1 MLDNKFNPQD
11 AEPRL
16 YKMWEESG
24 AFKPRPAKEGDTKD
38 DNFSIVIPPPNVT
51 GSLHMGHAVNNT
63 IQDILVRYNRM
74 KGKAVLWQPGT
85 DHAGIATQMV
95 VERKLAA
102 EGNKSRKDMTRDE
115 FLEHVWE
122 WKAESGGNINQ
133 QLRRLGSSCDWSR
146 EKFTLGNP
154 EDPDDKMAEAVTK
167 AFVEMY
173 EAGLIY
179 RDKRLVNWD
188 PHFQTAISDLEVE
201 NIEKNGHFWHFK
213 YPLDGGE
220 TYTYVEKDEDGNVT
234 LTEER
239 DYISIATTRPETMLG
254 DGAVAVHPDD
264 ERYKPIVGK
273 MVRLPLA
280 NRLIPIITDEYPDM
294 DFGSGAVKITGAHD
308 FNDYEVAKRNDIP
321 MYSLMDERGAM
332 CESEIMPAKYVGM
345 DRFKARKAVVADI
358 DAEGLLIKVED
369 KKIMQPYGDRSGVVI
384 EPMLTDQWFVAA
396 DKLADEAME
405 AVARGHDSS
414 LSQRERG
421 DREAVGEGADVAI
434 SRDTD
439 KTDPSSEASPHLL
452 PMGEGQKGAT
462 RFIPENWKK
471 TYDHWMK
478 GIQPWCISRQLWW
491 GHRIPAWILG
501 AAIGRTKWLGAEET
515 EEDKAKDEEYGC
527 LFDELM
533 LAPVVTA
540 DADKAPE
547 ILKNIL
553 INNDKITSVSDVSFK
568 SHGGLTAEFK
578 TVLGVTH
585 RFTYHRDPDVLDTW
599 FSSGLWPFSTLG
611 WPENTDELER
621 FYPTS
626 TLVTAFDI
634 IFFWV
639 ARMMMQGLHFMDEV
653 PFKDVYIHALV
664 LDEDGKKMS
673 KSIGNT
679 LDPLDL
685 IDGVSIDELVAKRTR
700 GLKNPEKA
708 PKIEKATRKQYPD
721 GFEPYGADALRFTL
735 ASMAGQGRN
744 IRLSVDRIAGYRNF
758 GTKLWSAALFGQM
771 NDCEFDPAFGPDLAV
786 VPMNKWII
794 AETVKAAA
802 EVSRCIEAYRFNDAA
817 DAAYKFTWDTFCA
830 WYLELSKP
838 LLSGPDGSA
847 KDETRSV
854 FAWTLD
860 QILKLLHPF
869 MPFITEDIW
878 GKTVQNRETHLIV
891 APWPELDEALIDK
904 EASAEV
910 EWLQTLITNIRSVR
924 ADMNIPPK
932 KKAPLLMLADEL
944 DPRLAYFAPQLSP
957 MARVESVKTAK
968 AAPDGALQ
976 TVVDGV
982 TYAIPLDGLIDKD
995 AERKRLSK
1003 EIEKTEAEILKIDK
1017 KLINPAFTE
1026 KAPEKV
1032 VNLQKDRRAAYKEE
1046 LEKLNEALANLG

>member
-1 MLDNKFNPQD
+1 MLDNKFNPQE

-24 AFKPRPAKEGDTKD
+24 AFKPRAAKPTDTKD

-95 VERKLAA
+95 VERKLAS
-102 EGNKSRKDMTRDE
+102 EQKQRKDMTRDE
-115 FLEHVWE
+115 FLEHVWA

-154 EDPDDKMAEAVTK
+154 EDPTDKMAEAVTK

-173 EAGLIY
+173 NDGLIY

-201 NIEKNGHFWHFK
+201 NIEKDGHFWHFK

-220 TYTYVEKDEDGNVT
+220 TYTYVEKDEDGNVI
-234 LTEER
+234 LEEER

-264 ERYKPIVGK
+264 ERYAPIVGK
-273 MVRLPLA
+273 MVSLPLA
-280 NRLIPIITDEYPDM
+280 NRLIPIITDEYPDP

-345 DRFKARKAVVADI
+345 DRFKARKEVVADI
-358 DAEGLLIKVED
+358 DAEGLLIKIED

-396 DKLADEAME
+396 DKLAEQAM
-405 AVARGHDSS
+405 AKVDDGS
-414 LSQRERG
+414 
-421 DREAVGEGADVAI
+421 
-434 SRDTD
+434 T
-439 KTDPSSEASPHLL
+439 K
-452 PMGEGQKGAT
+452 
-462 RFIPENWKK
+462 FIPENWKK

-478 GIQPWCISRQLWW
+478 DIQPWCISRQLWW
-491 GHRIPAWILG
+491 GHQIPAWYGPTLKSDLG
-501 AAIGRTKWLGAEET
+501 NENATSNSDRVS
-515 EEDKAKDEEYGC
+515 DEKH
-527 LFDELM
+527 
-533 LAPVVTA
+533 P
-540 DADKAPE
+540 
-547 ILKNIL
+547 LKIFVA
-553 INNDKITSVSDVSFK
+553 NNDIVAFEKAQEYYGDDFEITCNPNEPKGYSFSHIGGTKPHKIN
-568 SHGGLTAEFK
+568 L
-578 TVLGVTH
+578 
-585 RFTYHRDPDVLDTW
+585 RRDPDVLDTW

-626 TLVTAFDI
+626 VVVTAFDI

-639 ARMMMQGLHFMDEV
+639 ARMMMQGIHFMDDV
-653 PFKDVYIHALV
+653 PFEDIYIHALV
-664 LDEDGKKMS
+664 LDEQGKKMS

-758 GTKLWSAALFGQM
+758 GTKLWSAANFGQM
-771 NDCEFDPAFGPDLAV
+771 NGCEFDPAFGPDAAI

-794 AETVKAAA
+794 SETVKTAK

-817 DAAYKFTWDTFCA
+817 DAIYKFTWDTFCA
-830 WYLELSKP
+830 WYLELCKP
-838 LLSGPDGSA
+838 LLSGSDGSA
-847 KDETRSV
+847 KDETRSI
-854 FAWTLD
+854 FAWVRD
-860 QILKLLHPF
+860 QILKLLHAF
-869 MPFITEDIW
+869 MPFITEELW
-878 GKTVQNRETHLIV
+878 RETVQDRDTHLIV
-891 APWPELDEALIDK
+891 AAWPELDEALIDDA
-904 EASAEV
+904 ASAEI
-910 EWLQTLITNIRSVR
+910 EWVQTLITNIRSVR
-924 ADMNIPPK
+924 ADMNIPPS

-944 DPRLAYFAPQLSP
+944 DPRLTYFAPQLSP
-957 MARVESVKTAK
+957 MARVDSVKTAK

-982 TYAIPLDGLIDKD
+982 TYAIPLDGLIDKS
-995 AERKRLSK
+995 AETKRLSK

-1017 KLINPAFTE
+1017 KLINPNFVD

-1032 VNLQKDRRAAYKEE
+1032 VNLQKERREGYVAE
-1046 LEKLNEALANLG
+1046 LEKLKEALANLG

>member
-1 MLDNKFNPQD
+1 MLENKFNPQI
-11 AEPRL
+11 AEQRL
-16 YKMWEESG
+16 YKMWEDSG
-24 AFKPRPAKEGDTKD
+24 AFKPRAAKPIDTEN

-74 KGKAVLWQPGT
+74 CGKAVLWQPGT

-95 VERKLAA
+95 VERKLAV
-102 EGNKSRKDMTRDE
+102 EGQRARKDMSREE
-115 FLEHVWE
+115 FLQHVWE

-154 EDPDDKMAEAVTK
+154 DDPTDKMAEAVTK

-173 EAGLIY
+173 KADLIY

-201 NIEKNGHFWHFK
+201 NIEKDGHFWHFK

-220 TYTYVEKDEDGNVT
+220 TYTYIEKDEDGNIT
-234 LTEER
+234 LSEER

-264 ERYKPIVGK
+264 ERYAPIVGK

-280 NRLIPIITDEYPDM
+280 GRLIPIITDDYPDP

-332 CESEIMPAKYVGM
+332 VASEIMPDKYIGM
-345 DRFKARKAVVADI
+345 DRFLARKEVVKDI
-358 DAEGLLIKVED
+358 DAEGLLIAVED
-369 KKIMQPYGDRSGVVI
+369 KKVMQPFGDRSGVVI

-396 DKLADEAME
+396 DKLAEQAM
-405 AVARGHDSS
+405 AKVDDGS
-414 LSQRERG
+414 
-421 DREAVGEGADVAI
+421 
-434 SRDTD
+434 
-439 KTDPSSEASPHLL
+439 
-452 PMGEGQKGAT
+452 T

-478 GIQPWCISRQLWW
+478 DIQPWCISRQLWW
-491 GHRIPAWILG
+491 GHRIPAWYGWYLSKDGLIDIQEKPLVFVG
-501 AAIGRTKWLGAEET
+501 LDEQAVIKAAKKYYGDQCEVRFDDVRNIDI
-515 EEDKAKDEEYGC
+515 EDEGSTD
-527 LFDELM
+527 FI
-533 LAPVVTA
+533 VRS
-540 DADKAPE
+540 
-547 ILKNIL
+547 
-553 INNDKITSVSDVSFK
+553 IT
-568 SHGGLTAEFK
+568 LT
-578 TVLGVTH
+578 
-585 RFTYHRDPDVLDTW
+585 RDPDVLDTW

-611 WPENTDELER
+611 WPDNTDELAR

-664 LDEDGKKMS
+664 LDEQGKKMS

-685 IDGVSIDELVAKRTR
+685 IDGVDIETLVAKRTR

-708 PKIEKATRKQYPD
+708 PQIEKATRKQYPN
-721 GFEPYGADALRFTL
+721 GFEAYGADALRFTL

-758 GTKLWSAALFGQM
+758 GTKLWSAANFGQM
-771 NDCEFDPAFGPDLAV
+771 NGCAPVEFDPATATLAL
-786 VPMNKWII
+786 NKWII
-794 AETVKAAA
+794 SETVKTTV
-802 EVSRCIEAYRFNDAA
+802 EVTRCIESYRFNDAA
-817 DAAYKFTWDTFCA
+817 DAAYKFAWDTFCA
-830 WYLELSKP
+830 WYLEMSKP
-838 LLSGPDGSA
+838 VLSGEDGA
-847 KDETRSV
+847 GKDETRAA

-869 MPFITEDIW
+869 MPFITEELW
-878 GKTVQNRETHLIV
+878 GKIAESRDSMLIISD
-891 APWPELDEALIDK
+891 WPELSDKLIDHA
-904 EASAEV
+904 ASKDI
-910 EWLQTLITNIRSVR
+910 EWVQTLITNLRSVR
-924 ADMNIPPK
+924 ADMNIPPS
-932 KKAPLLMLADEL
+932 KKAALLMLTDTL
-944 DPRLAYFAPQLSP
+944 DPRLELYAGVLSP
-957 MARVESVKTAK
+957 MARVDGIKTAVE
-968 AAPDGALQ
+968 APKGALQ

-982 TYAIPLDGLIDKD
+982 SFAIPLDGLIDIG
-995 AERKRLSK
+995 AEKARLSK
-1003 EIEKTEAEILKIDK
+1003 ELERAQIEIDKIDK
-1017 KLINPAFTE
+1017 KLGNEAFVA

-1032 VNLQKDRRAAYKEE
+1032 VNLQKERRAAYVEE
-1046 LEKLNEALANLG
+1046 QKKLQEALDGLKLG